1 MTKSIENKILKEKKN
16 WIIKLCYELCLT
28 CTGKGTENENKCI
41 KCIDGLGLYKENCS
55 ENCPDFL
62 ISFNN
67 ECLEECPEPY
77 FRYRRTCV

>member
-28 CTGKGTENENKCI
+28 CTGKGTENENKRI
-41 KCIDGLGLYKENCS
+41 KSLDGLVLYKENCY
-55 ENCPDFL
+55 ENDFL

-77 FRYRRTCV
+77 FIYTRTCV